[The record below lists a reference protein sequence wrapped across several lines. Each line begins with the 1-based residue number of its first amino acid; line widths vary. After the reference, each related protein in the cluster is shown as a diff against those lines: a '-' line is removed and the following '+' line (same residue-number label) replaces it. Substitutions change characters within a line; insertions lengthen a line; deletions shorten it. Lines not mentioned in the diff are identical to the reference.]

1 MNTRILDED
10 QVCHKKREPLFWVL
24 TGTPGTG
31 KTTLARKIAP
41 ALHAAG
47 LIAKNSF
54 QEVHKS
60 DIKGAVLGETLQ
72 KIDKYFQKHRGK
84 LIFFDEAYTY
94 NGVAQKEGSATDKF
108 EQEIIDWLLEEGT
121 RPQAC
126 DKRTVVLFAGYPEEM
141 ETWVTK
147 ANPGFKR
154 RIDRKFQVR
163 VV

>member
-1 MNTRILDED
+1 MNER
-10 QVCHKKREPLFWVL
+10 QVCRKKREPLFWVL

-60 DIKGAVLGETLQ
+60 DIQGAVLGETLQ
-72 KIDKYFQKHRGK
+72 KIDKYFQTHRGK